1 MFSIIRILL
10 LVGPVAVLA
19 APVSAQSYPESV
31 QRWIDDCQDSRWHE
45 DREVVCEVR
54 PIAVQPGDRRL
65 DVDGRRNGGVRVTGW
80 DRDSLAVF
88 ALVQVRARSTEEA
101 NAVARGI
108 RVATDG
114 RIRTEGTPSQGDRFG
129 YSVSYHVFAPRR
141 MNVLA
146 RTHNG
151 GISVEG
157 ITGEIDVAA
166 HNGSLSLQDVGGD
179 VRGLTMNGA
188 IRLSLSGARWNG
200 RGVELRTTNG
210 GVTLDIPE
218 RYNARLE
225 TSTVN
230 GGFNIDFPITLEGRI
245 GRRLQTTLGEGGP
258 LVRVTTT
265 NGAVRLR
272 RA

>member
-1 MFSIIRILL
+1 MFSTIRILL
-10 LVGPVAVLA
+10 LVGPVAILA

-31 QRWIDDCQDSRWHE
+31 QRWIENCRDSRWHE
-45 DREVVCEVR
+45 DRQVVCEVR

-88 ALVQVRARSTEEA
+88 ALVQVRARTTGEA
-101 NAVARGI
+101 NAMARAI

-129 YSVSYHVFAPRR
+129 YAVSYHIFAPRR

-151 GISVEG
+151 GISVDG
-157 ITGEIDVAA
+157 ITGDIDIAA

-179 VRGLTMNGA
+179 VRGLTTNGA
-188 IRLSLSGARWNG
+188 ITLSLSGARWNG
-200 RGVELRTTNG
+200 RGVELQTTNG

-230 GGFNIDFPITLEGRI
+230 GGFHIDFPITLEGRI

-258 LVRVTTT
+258 LVRVMTT
-265 NGAVRLR
+265 NGPVRLR
-272 RA
+272 RV